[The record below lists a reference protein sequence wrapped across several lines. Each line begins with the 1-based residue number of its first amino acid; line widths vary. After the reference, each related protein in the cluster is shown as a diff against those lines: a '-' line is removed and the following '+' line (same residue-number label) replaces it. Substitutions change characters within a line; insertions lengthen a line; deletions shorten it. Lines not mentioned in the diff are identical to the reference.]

1 MGYYPVFLDLRGR
14 SCVVIGGGE
23 EAERKALG
31 LVEAGAH
38 VTVICPEKSVAF
50 EDMSAKGQITFH
62 QRRYIHGDLA
72 GVFLALSATTDDRRL
87 SEEIARE
94 AQVEKV
100 LLNVVD
106 VTNLCTWIF
115 PAIVRRGEVT
125 IAISTNGGSP
135 AMARFLRSELDESL
149 PKEYGMLAAILA
161 EVRNE
166 LRRRHLRILPD
177 AWQDALDSE
186 TMSLL
191 ADQDWNGVQAHIM
204 ASLEN
209 AAHRNGSG

>member
-38 VTVICPEKSVAF
+38 VTVICHEESPAF
-50 EDMSAKGQITFH
+50 QNMSDTGQITLH
-62 QRRYIHGDLA
+62 QRRYDQGDLA
-72 GVFLALSATTDDRRL
+72 GVFLALSATTDDREL

-94 AQVEKV
+94 AEAEKV

-106 VTNLCTWIF
+106 VTDLCTWIF

-135 AMARFLRSELDESL
+135 AMARFLRTELDKSL
-149 PKEYGMLAAILA
+149 PEEYGMLANILA

-166 LRRRHLRILPD
+166 LRRRRVRVLPD

-191 ADQDWNGVQAHIM
+191 ADQDWDGVQAHIM
-204 ASLEN
+204 TSLEN
-209 AAHRNGSG
+209 AAGRNGSA